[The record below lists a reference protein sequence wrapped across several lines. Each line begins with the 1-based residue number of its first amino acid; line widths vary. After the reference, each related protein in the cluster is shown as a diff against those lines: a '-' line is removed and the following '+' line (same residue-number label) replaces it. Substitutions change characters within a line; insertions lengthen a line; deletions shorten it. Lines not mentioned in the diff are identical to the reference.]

1 LPEGFLNEHFLFG
14 DFSNFTDMNFIVRTL
29 ISTLAILITDYLLP
43 GVAVDNIM
51 TAVLVAIVLS
61 FLNSFLKPLMVL
73 FSLPITVYTLGL
85 FLLVIN
91 TIIILLTAKL
101 VSGFHVSGFWSAM
114 GFSIV
119 LSLVNS
125 VLEAIRKRDERNQG
139 D

>member
-1 LPEGFLNEHFLFG
+1 MIKFL
-14 DFSNFTDMNFIVRTL
+14 SKTL
-29 ISTLAILITDYLLP
+29 VTS
-43 GVAVDNIM
+43 VAVIFACFILKGVSVNSTFTAIM
-51 TAVLVAIVLS
+51 VAAVLGL
-61 FLNSFLKPLMVL
+61 LNSFVKPILVIL
-73 FSLPITVYTLGL
+73 TIPISILTLGL